1 MIKNED
7 IDFLAVFLCSASA
20 ILYYWKNSRDKKL
33 LIAAQDKLTNAN
45 KIEIIFNWIRIV
57 VFSVAAIYFIT
68 R

>member
-1 MIKNED
+1 VIKNEG
-7 IDFLAVFLCSASA
+7 IDFLAVFLCIASA
-20 ILYYWKNSRDKKL
+20 IIYYWKNDRDKKL

-57 VFSVAAIYFIT
+57 IFSAAAIYFIL